1 MRLLLPEG
9 QTLHYDSGS
18 DKLSDAAQLAL
29 LAAAL
34 LSTPALRIVV
44 EGHADSQLKQRSS
57 VDALGV
63 CPLQILHD
71 AVVCRVTY
79 VLGR

>member
-1 MRLLLPEG
+1 MRLTERPTTMQQRLA
-9 QTLHYDSGS
+9 
-18 DKLSDAAQLAL
+18 DATTAEQLTL
-29 LAAAL
+29 LAAPL

-44 EGHADSQLKQRSS
+44 EGHADSQLAQRSS